1 MVAVADVVDALG
13 GGLLRTL
20 VAAPGQT
27 VTDVVIAE
35 PRDRAVDLA
44 GDLVVGAGVADA
56 AGALDLVERAAAAG
70 AAGVVLRRG
79 PARARGVRA
88 AAKRS
93 GVALLELADSASLV
107 HAVGVIQG
115 IVDRAAA
122 PDAALVDPGGEAD
135 LLALADA
142 AAVLVD
148 GPVTIEDA
156 QSRVVAYST
165 RQDVTDTARVSTVLG
180 RRVPAPVVAYMRSR
194 GVFRRLARS
203 DEPFLVP
210 PGPGTGDAA
219 LRRPRPGGRGVARV
233 DLGGDRPR
241 SSGRR
246 RRGAAPDRLSRRP
259 PPAAQPR
266 PHRPHPA
273 ALRGTAPH
281 PPRRRGRRPRG
292 RQLAAARAM
301 AGGRPRPHRTGLR
314 RRRGGPGR
322 VGVPVPAEW
331 LAAAVAHRPRRAAV
345 CPRGRGHSARTGT
358 PARDVALAG
367 RPSRP
372 DPDAGPGGPNAR
384 TWVAGGVTASTPGAL
399 AASARSAAQVAA
411 LRGDD
416 PLLGVAPTAEGQW
429 AALTVTRAVAGL
441 ADGTDDALAGPVA
454 VLAEHDRR
462 RHTAYL
468 PSLAAWLDHPGEPTA
483 AAKSLGVHVN
493 TLRHRMVRMSEVAPL
508 GLDDPTERLAL
519 RLQLRAR
526 DL

>member
-1 MVAVADVVDALG
+1 VVAVADVVDALG

-35 PRDRAVDLA
+35 PGDRAADWR

-56 AGALDLVERAAAAG
+56 AGAVDLVDHAAAAG

-115 IVDRAAA
+115 VVDRAAA

-142 AAVLVD
+142 AAALVD

-180 RRVPAPVVAYMRSR
+180 RRVPATVVAYMRSR

-210 PGPGTGDAA
+210 PGPELEMPRYVVPVRAGGEWLGSIWAVIDHAPPDDAVA
-219 LRRPRPGGRGVARV
+219 ELRRTASVVALHLLRNRALI
-233 DLGGDRPR
+233 DLTRRLSAERLRTLLGGGAVDPAAASWLPPGPWRVVALGPTGPA
-241 SSGRR
+241 SGGVDGDLDVWESRFR
-246 RRGAAPDRLSRRP
+246 RRGWR
-259 PPAAQPR
+259 QPLMTDLGEQ
-266 PHRPHPA
+266 PY
-273 ALRGTAPH
+273 ALV
-281 PPRRRGRRPRG
+281 
-292 RQLAAARAM
+292 AAA
-301 AGGRPRPHRTGLR
+301 T
-314 RRRGGPGR
+314 GPGR
-322 VGVPVPAEW
+322 APQPGTWPWLVD
-331 LAAAVAHRPRRAAV
+331 LAA
-345 CPRGRGHSARTGT
+345 
-358 PARDVALAG
+358 D
-367 RPSRP
+367 
-372 DPDAGPGGPNAR
+372 DAEPGGPDAR
-384 TWVAGGVTASTPGAL
+384 TWVAGGVTVSTPGSL

-416 PLLGVAPTAEGQW
+416 PRLGVAPTAEGQW
-429 AALTVTRAVAGL
+429 AALTVARAVAGL
-441 ADGTDDALAGPVA
+441 SDGTDDALAGPVA
-454 VLAEHDRR
+454 ALAEHDRR
-462 RHTAYL
+462 RRTAYL

-526 DL
+526 RL